1 MKTQLLPDFQV
12 VIGVPLM
19 LYQNVCPGFAMN
31 EDVAA
36 IGQYLHFEQFI
47 PCFLNIL
54 WDFRFWSFSTAS

>member
-47 PCFLNIL
+47 LCFTKY
-54 WDFRFWSFSTAS
+54 FMRF